1 MLIDSCLDNIPNHI
15 LGFYWLPEGIH
26 YKADMV
32 RANFYW
38 EGSGGKNKYHM
49 VKWASLCRPKHMGG
63 MGFVDSRAR
72 NIAFLTKWIVKVERG
87 DHDLSCRLLRRKY
100 LGTGGFFQSG
110 CAGAS

>member
-38 EGSGGKNKYHM
+38 EGSGGKISIIWSSGL
-49 VKWASLCRPKHMGG
+49 VC
-63 MGFVDSRAR
+63 VDQ
-72 NIAFLTKWIVKVERG
+72 NIWEGWVLLTVEPG
-87 DHDLSCRLLRRKY
+87 ILLFSPN
-100 LGTGGFFQSG
+100 G
-110 CAGAS
+110 